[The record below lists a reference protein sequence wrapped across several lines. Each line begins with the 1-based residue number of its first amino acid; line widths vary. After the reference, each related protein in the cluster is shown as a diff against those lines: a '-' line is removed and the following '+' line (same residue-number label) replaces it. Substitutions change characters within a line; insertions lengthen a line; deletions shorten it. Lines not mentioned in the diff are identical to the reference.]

1 VKTLLHSLVATT
13 LVAPAAFAQKA
24 GDAVTPDALGKA
36 EWVTGSAPAAWEPGK
51 LYVLECWATWCGP
64 CLAVIPH
71 VDELYDKYQEKG
83 LRVIGMNV
91 WEDGKDK
98 VAAFVKTKGD
108 GMSYPVA
115 YVGKGGDFE
124 NTWLKPAGVRG
135 IPHAFLVKDGKVLLT
150 THPAQLTEGLVEGLL
165 AGGDA
170 ATKALADMKAAQE
183 KQQEIS
189 KVMQAFRQAAGKKEL
204 DGMEKAVGE
213 LRALDPASRY
223 LPTLDF
229 ELLLAKEDWAGAES
243 ALAKL
248 EGDPMRPMLIATTA
262 RTLVSKPDAPQGFR
276 KTVATSLAAEMD
288 QRGNPSYLHLLAQL
302 QWSLGEKEQA
312 TASAVRAA
320 EMAKAP
326 AAARSGFPAAPY
338 DRFAEALKKGE
349 MPTNEQFTGW
359 VREAMPPR
367 PAAKIAPAKE

>member
-13 LVAPAAFAQKA
+13 LVAPAALAQKA

-150 THPAQLTEGLVEGLL
+150 THPAQLTEGLIEGLL
-165 AGGDA
+165 AGGEA
-170 ATKALADMKAAQE
+170 ATKALDAVKAAQE
-183 KQQEIS
+183 KQQEVS

-223 LPTLDF
+223 LPTLEF

-349 MPTNEQFTGW
+349 MPTDEQFTGW

-367 PAAKIAPAKE
+367 PAAKVAPAKE